1 MMPFVQKNVK
11 GPSVMVETYSRS
23 TMEQTAEMVNVGLD
37 VRPWQ
42 RRAGL

>member
-1 MMPFVQKNVK
+1 MMPSVQKHIK

-23 TMEQTAEMVNVGLD
+23 TTEQTAEMVNAGLD